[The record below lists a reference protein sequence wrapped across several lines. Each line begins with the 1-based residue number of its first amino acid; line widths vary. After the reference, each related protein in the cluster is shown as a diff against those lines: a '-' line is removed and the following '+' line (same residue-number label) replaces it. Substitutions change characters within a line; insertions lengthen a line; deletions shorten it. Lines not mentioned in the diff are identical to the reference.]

1 MVKYVCEICGKVSTQ
16 KSHHEAHLE
25 TELHKVK
32 VENFILKLNQR
43 NTEQIVEEY
52 PQYSRNSVG
61 FYDEDFLIDGEKPED
76 NINAIEIMDK
86 TCKKELI
93 KSIVNNKI
101 NQIHENDYLMN
112 DEETIDR
119 LKEEIS
125 MLKENNKN

>member
-1 MVKYVCEICGKVSTQ
+1 MKI
-16 KSHHEAHLE
+16 
-25 TELHKVK
+25 
-32 VENFILKLNQR
+32 
-43 NTEQIVEEY
+43 
-52 PQYSRNSVG
+52 
-61 FYDEDFLIDGEKPED
+61 FLIDGEKPED

-93 KSIVNNKI
+93 KRIVNNKI

>member
-1 MVKYVCEICGKVSTQ
+1 MMKI
-16 KSHHEAHLE
+16 
-25 TELHKVK
+25 
-32 VENFILKLNQR
+32 
-43 NTEQIVEEY
+43 
-52 PQYSRNSVG
+52 
-61 FYDEDFLIDGEKPED
+61 FLIDGEKPED

-93 KSIVNNKI
+93 KRIVNNKI